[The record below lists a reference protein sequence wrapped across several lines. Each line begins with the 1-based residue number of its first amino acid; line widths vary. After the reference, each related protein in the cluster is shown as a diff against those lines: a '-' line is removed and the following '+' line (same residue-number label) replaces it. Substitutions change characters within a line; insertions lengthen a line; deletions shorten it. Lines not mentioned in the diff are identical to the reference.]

1 MDNIHSLKFI
11 DRIIGRSLCSLFP
24 RPRFFDRGPV
34 RKILIIRPGG
44 IGDAVL
50 LSSVISCLK
59 KTTDYLH
66 ITILAERRNA
76 GVFPLIPSVDE
87 VFCYDRPLEFIKTL
101 RSRYDVVIDTEQ
113 WHRLSAVVAGLIR
126 APIKIGFDT
135 NERRRMFTHGIL
147 YDLCAYEPDNFFA
160 LLQPLGAYIQKD
172 VGTITLSLTPA
183 AVIRASQLLKPLSSD
198 PFVVIFP
205 GASIPEKRWGAERFR
220 VVSKWLSEDGY
231 RIVVVGGMEDR
242 EDGDVIVGTG
252 GLNLAGMTTLAET
265 AAVIARSRLLI
276 SGDSGVLH
284 LAVGLDIPTV
294 SLFGPGIAKK
304 WAPKGEK
311 HVVLNRNLLC
321 SPCTYFGTT
330 PPCPYGVRC
339 MKEITADQVMMA
351 AVSLLQLE
359 TESRNQ
365 NPSRIARL
373 SPQTSEIKLQS

>member
-1 MDNIHSLKFI
+1 MTIVLSLKLF
-11 DRIIGRSLCSLFP
+11 DRVFGRCLCNLLP
-24 RPRFFDRGPV
+24 QPRFGTNG
-34 RKILIIRPGG
+34 KIEKTLIIRPGG

-50 LSSVISCLK
+50 LEPLITSIKNSYPE
-59 KTTDYLH
+59 TR
-66 ITILAERRNA
+66 ITILAEKRNA

-101 RSRYDVVIDTEQ
+101 LSRYDVVIDTEQ

-160 LLQPLGAYIQKD
+160 LLQPLGAVFQKD
-172 VGTITLSLTPA
+172 VGTITLSMTPE

-205 GASIPEKRWGAERFR
+205 GGSIPEKRWGAERFR
-220 VVSKWLSEDGY
+220 VVSKRLSEDGY
-231 RIVVVGGMEDR
+231 RIVVVGGIEDR
-242 EDGDVIVGTG
+242 EDGDMIVGTW

-311 HVVLNRNLLC
+311 HVVLNRNLPC

-339 MKEITADQVMMA
+339 MKEITEDQVMML
-351 AVSLLQLE
+351 SL
-359 TESRNQ
+359 
-365 NPSRIARL
+365 IHI
-373 SPQTSEIKLQS
+373 SEPTRPY